1 MSSRTDDSEGVIS
14 ELRREINDLKKEAR
28 NQSLVRE
35 RVRRRIT
42 HSTLKSPRPSPFLS
56 SCTEVQTEKPSPLP
70 TTSCSVPKSKSQRA
84 SEERVKDRNTKSLGR
99 HQERSPWH
107 QDVSI
112 KKSAR
117 NGEQGDVWKALDLV
131 ASSPFSKEIKRAE
144 LPERFTTPRFDA
156 YDGRTNPVAHIS
168 HYQQRMTFC
177 RYNSMLMC
185 RLFPFSLGKVALQ
198 WFN

>member
-1 MSSRTDDSEGVIS
+1 M
-14 ELRREINDLKKEAR
+14 
-28 NQSLVRE
+28 
-35 RVRRRIT
+35 
-42 HSTLKSPRPSPFLS
+42 
-56 SCTEVQTEKPSPLP
+56 
-70 TTSCSVPKSKSQRA
+70 
-84 SEERVKDRNTKSLGR
+84 KDRNTKSLGR
-99 HQERSPWH
+99 HRERSPWH
-107 QDVSI
+107 QDVAI

-117 NGEQGDVWKALDLV
+117 KGEQGDVWKALDLV
-131 ASSPFSKEIKRAE
+131 ASSSFSKEIKRAE

-177 RYNSMLMC
+177 RYNSLLMC